1 MWQSLLFSQL
11 IKNNLSNRCEIAPN
25 WNNLFLQKQCTNK
38 WEVQKN
44 CCYKTH
50 SNYIEMHILQNAAG
64 HSSFWANLLLC
75 LPCPWF
81 HFLNIVLQT
90 VLAGVMGATLY
101 VLARKISQ
109 PVREFL
115 DGRSQVSKWG
125 LLHIKFKNLSRKFHF
140 TTAKAA
146 VIYHNSYFPLWY
158 QLFL

>member
-1 MWQSLLFSQL
+1 MQTVITFFAKAMYKQVVKHIVITLKCLF
-11 IKNNLSNRCEIAPN
+11 
-25 WNNLFLQKQCTNK
+25 
-38 WEVQKN
+38 
-44 CCYKTH
+44 
-50 SNYIEMHILQNAAG
+50 QNAAE

-125 LLHIKFKNLSRKFHF
+125 LLSLKICLSSFILPQWKQLLF
-140 TTAKAA
+140 TITVIFLCGTNFFFNVNNFYWWNRASLICLMKA
-146 VIYHNSYFPLWY
+146 VTLKLGN
-158 QLFL
+158 